1 MEENKFEIEKSRA
14 KIELLIINWIDEIL
28 TMYYSENMKK
38 KMIYDGLKA
47 FVDNSVKENLI
58 SSTEEKIALDIIE
71 ERFKLN

>member
-1 MEENKFEIEKSRA
+1 MEENKFETEESRA

-38 KMIYDGLKA
+38 KMIYEVLKA

-71 ERFKLN
+71 ERYKFN